1 MSVVRLLP
9 RQPVQGEIVDIA
21 TDKSMSHRAAI
32 LSLLCSKPSR
42 VRGFLRAEDTLHT
55 LQIAKNLGLG
65 VQENDDE
72 LILTSPKALVE
83 PACVLDCGNA
93 GTAMRLFCGLLAGV
107 QGSFFV
113 LDGDCYLRARPMQ
126 RVIAPLSQM
135 GAQIWGRKGD
145 SLAPLAVRGGALQAT
160 SYRSP
165 VASAQ
170 VKSAFVLAA
179 LRANGECEFVEPELS
194 RDHTE
199 KMLQA
204 MGATFSCDK
213 GILRIV
219 PLESPLE
226 PLDITIPSDP
236 SSAFFFAVAAA
247 IVPDSEIVLRNV
259 LLNPTRIE
267 AYQVLRKMG
276 AQITFNKI
284 PNAYDDVG
292 DICVRYG
299 GQLTAIDVSERIAWL
314 IDEIPALAVA
324 MACAKGKSRLTGAKE
339 LRVKETDRIA
349 AVATNLRA
357 CGISVRELSDGFEID
372 GGDVQA
378 ATCDSFGDHRI
389 AMSFA
394 ILGLLVPMTI
404 TDSGAMAVSFPTFLN
419 LLSRFGMIEES

>member
-9 RQPVQGEIVDIA
+9 RQPVRGEITDIA
-21 TDKSMSHRAAI
+21 TDKSISHRAAI

-42 VRGFLRAEDTLHT
+42 VRGYLRAEDTLHT
-55 LQIAKNLGLG
+55 LQIAKNLGLK

-72 LILTSPKALVE
+72 LILTPPKAIAE
-83 PACVLDCGNA
+83 PACILDCGNA
-93 GTAMRLFCGLLAGV
+93 GTAMRLFCGLLAGA
-107 QGSFFV
+107 QGRFFV
-113 LDGDCYLRARPMQ
+113 LDGDCYLRSRPMR
-126 RVIAPLSQM
+126 RVVAPLAQM
-135 GAQIWGRKGD
+135 GAQIWGREGD
-145 SLAPLAVRGGALQAT
+145 SLAPLAVRGSALRAAD
-160 SYRSP
+160 YESP

-170 VKSAFVLAA
+170 IKSAFVLAA
-179 LRANGECEFVEPELS
+179 LQADGACTFAEPELS

-199 KMLQA
+199 RMLTA
-204 MGATFSCDK
+204 MGAK
-213 GILRIV
+213 LLRENQTIRIS
-219 PLESPLE
+219 PLQSPLE
-226 PLDITIPSDP
+226 PLDLEIPSDP

-247 IVPDSEIVLRNV
+247 IVPSSEVVLRNV

-276 AQITFNKI
+276 AQISFDKI

-299 GQLTAIDVSERIAWL
+299 GQLSAVDVGERIAWL

-324 MACAKGKSRLTGAKE
+324 MACAKGRSKLTGAKE

-357 CGISVRELSDGFEID
+357 CGISVRELPDGFEID
-372 GGDVQA
+372 GGDVRA

-404 TDSGAMAVSFPTFLN
+404 TDSGAMAVSFPTFLH
-419 LLSRFGMIEES
+419 LLSRFGTVEES

>member
-9 RQPVQGEIVDIA
+9 REPVRGEIADIA
-21 TDKSMSHRAAI
+21 TDKSISHRAAI
-32 LSLLCSKPSR
+32 LSLLCAKTSR
-42 VRGFLRAEDTLHT
+42 VRGYLRAEDTLHT
-55 LQIAKNLGLG
+55 LQIAKNLGLS

-72 LILTSPKALVE
+72 LILTPPKDIAE

-93 GTAMRLFCGLLAGV
+93 GTAMRLFCGLVAGV
-107 QGSFFV
+107 RGRFFV
-113 LDGDCYLRARPMQ
+113 LDGDCYLRARPMR
-126 RVIAPLSQM
+126 RVVAPLSQM
-135 GAQIWGRKGD
+135 GAQIWGREGD
-145 SLAPLAVRGGALQAT
+145 SLAPLAVRGSALRAT
-160 SYRSP
+160 NYESP

-170 VKSAFVLAA
+170 IKSAFVLAA
-179 LRANGECEFVEPELS
+179 LQADGECVFAEPELS

-199 KMLQA
+199 RMLTA
-204 MGATFSCDK
+204 MGAK
-213 GILRIV
+213 LLRENQTIRIS
-219 PLESPLE
+219 PLQAPLE
-226 PLDITIPSDP
+226 PLDLEIPSDP

-247 IVPDSEIVLRNV
+247 IVPGSEIVLRNV

-267 AYQVLRKMG
+267 AFEVLRKMG
-276 AQITFNKI
+276 AQISFDAI

-299 GQLTAIDVSERIAWL
+299 GRLSAIDVSERIAWL

-324 MACAKGKSRLTGAKE
+324 MACAKGTSRLTGAKE

-357 CGISVRELSDGFEID
+357 CGISVQELPDGFLIE
-372 GGDVQA
+372 GGDVRA

-404 TDSGAMAVSFPTFLN
+404 TDSGAMAVSFPTFLH
-419 LLSRFGMIEES
+419 LLSRFGVVEES